1 MIKEWAWV
9 RTKKDSGGYS
19 VFPPIYELL
28 IGNQWGDKSS
38 RVVSE
43 HTDKMDAVRL
53 ADFFNKA
60 NED

>member
-1 MIKEWAWV
+1 MKETAWV
-9 RTKKDSGGYS
+9 RSKLDKDGSPIQPR
-19 VFPPIYELL
+19 VFEIL

-43 HTDKMDAVRL
+43 HTDKMEAVHL
-53 ADFFNKA
+53 ALFFNKA